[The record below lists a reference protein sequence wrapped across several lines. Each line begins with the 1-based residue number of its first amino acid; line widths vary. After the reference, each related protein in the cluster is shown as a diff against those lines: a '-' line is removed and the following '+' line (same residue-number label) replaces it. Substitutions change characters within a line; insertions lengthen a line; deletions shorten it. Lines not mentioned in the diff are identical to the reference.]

1 MSRPHT
7 MSDSSRGSGQRMGG
21 ALWASH
27 DQAPGH
33 SRRTMV
39 LAIIG
44 ALMVEGL
51 IVFGVSHIKAEPPP
65 PPPRTMRIT
74 MPPPPP
80 PPPPPEVKKLE
91 PPPAPKPLTP
101 KPPPPKPPPKAP
113 PAKPAPVPKPAV
125 IPAAPHPAA
134 QAPALATAPAD
145 AAPAAPTVAAAPP
158 APAAPAAPPAPPALH
173 GVVDGRGHCQSVQPT
188 IPKAALQRG
197 ISSDVTA
204 HLTINPDGSV
214 GDVTIVRA
222 SPPTTVFNEA
232 VIAAAKA
239 YKCQKNA
246 TSYVGEVVF
255 SFKTTS
261 GSDDDQ

>member
-1 MSRPHT
+1 MTRQHT
-7 MSDSSRGSGQRMGG
+7 MSDSPNASGRLMGG

-27 DQAPGH
+27 GQAPGH

-39 LAIIG
+39 LAIAG
-44 ALMVEGL
+44 ALIVECL
-51 IVFGVSHIKAEPPP
+51 IVLGVSHIHTAPP
-65 PPPRTMRIT
+65 PPPRIMRIT

-80 PPPPPEVKKLE
+80 PPPEVKKLA
-91 PPPAPKPLTP
+91 PPPEPKPMTP

-125 IPAAPHPAA
+125 IPAAPHPADH
-134 QAPALATAPAD
+134 APALATAPD
-145 AAPAAPTVAAAPP
+145 NAAPAPPAAAAAPP
-158 APAAPAAPPAPPALH
+158 APPAPPAAPPAPPALH
-173 GVVDGRGHCQSVQPT
+173 GVVDGRGHCQSVEPS
-188 IPKAALQRG
+188 IPQAALQRG

-222 SPPTTVFNEA
+222 SPPTTVFNAA

-255 SFKTTS
+255 SFKTTAA
-261 GSDDDQ
+261 SDDDD

>member
-1 MSRPHT
+1 
-7 MSDSSRGSGQRMGG
+7 
-21 ALWASH
+21 
-27 DQAPGH
+27 
-33 SRRTMV
+33 
-39 LAIIG
+39 
-44 ALMVEGL
+44 VE
-51 IVFGVSHIKAEPPP
+51 
-65 PPPRTMRIT
+65 
-74 MPPPPP
+74 
-80 PPPPPEVKKLE
+80 
-91 PPPAPKPLTP
+91 
-101 KPPPPKPPPKAP
+101 
-113 PAKPAPVPKPAV
+113 
-125 IPAAPHPAA
+125 
-134 QAPALATAPAD
+134 
-145 AAPAAPTVAAAPP
+145 
-158 APAAPAAPPAPPALH
+158 
-173 GVVDGRGHCQSVQPT
+173 PT

-261 GSDDDQ
+261 GSDDDDQ